1 MRIEGYRDGL
11 LAGRTALVTGAA
23 RGIGLATARALAAVG
38 ARVVLADIDADALAR
53 AASEFGV
60 GAQKPES
67 VVLDIASLQAVQA
80 CAANIRE
87 RAGPVSV
94 LVNNA
99 GTFARVP
106 VGEAE
111 AVAAWRRVLSV
122 NADGVYHVTHGFL
135 GQLRETRGTVVN
147 VVSTRAFTAAET
159 ASAYTASKGALVAL
173 TKSLA
178 VELAPDGIRVNAV
191 APSDVRTRMIE
202 GGARAGEI
210 QADLYA
216 RTPLG
221 RPAEPEE
228 IAAAILFLASP
239 LSSFVTGAVL
249 PVDGGFLAT

>member
-1 MRIEGYRDGL
+1 MTIMGYRDDL
-11 LAGRTALVTGAA
+11 LAGRVALVTGAA
-23 RGIGLATARALAAVG
+23 RGIGLATGRALAAAG
-38 ARVVLADIDADALAR
+38 ARVVLADIDAGALAR
-53 AASEFGV
+53 AVGEFG
-60 GAQKPES
+60 AAAAPES
-67 VVLDIASLQAVQA
+67 AVVDIASLESVQA
-80 CAANIRE
+80 CAARVRE

-99 GTFARVP
+99 GVFERVAA
-106 VGEAE
+106 GDAD
-111 AVAAWRRVLSV
+111 AVAAWRRVLAV
-122 NADGVYHVTHGFL
+122 NADGPYHVTHAFL

-147 VVSTRAFTAAET
+147 VASTWAFTAAEA
-159 ASAYTASKGALVAL
+159 ASAYTASKGALVAM
-173 TKSLA
+173 TKALA
-178 VELAPDGIRVNAV
+178 VELAPFGIRVNAV

-202 GGARAGEI
+202 GGAGTGEI
-210 QADLYA
+210 QAALYA